1 MIKIRTLEAL
11 LAQAWASVS
20 SRHLKAEAGQGY
32 LPLKNGPSL
41 RRLQGRMRKNME
53 GSTYTRRLFPIH

>member
-32 LPLKNGPSL
+32 LPLKTALPS
-41 RRLQGRMRKNME
+41 GVCKE
-53 GSTYTRRLFPIH
+53 E

>member
-32 LPLKNGPSL
+32 LP
-41 RRLQGRMRKNME
+41 
-53 GSTYTRRLFPIH
+53 